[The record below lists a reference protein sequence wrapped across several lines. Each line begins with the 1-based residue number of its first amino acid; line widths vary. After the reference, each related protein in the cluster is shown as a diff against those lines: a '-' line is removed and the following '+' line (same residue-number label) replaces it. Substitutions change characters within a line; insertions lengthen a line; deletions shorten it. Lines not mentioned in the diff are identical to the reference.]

1 MLLYLDCRIID
12 NHLVESGEHMTTR
25 EVLYL
30 LARLHEQ
37 TAVRDGHADL
47 LALPRPQIQTG
58 KSRLAVDGEEVQVV
72 VKACENGVTSAKLV
86 QV

>member
-1 MLLYLDCRIID
+1 M
-12 NHLVESGEHMTTR
+12 EPGKHMTTS
-25 EVLYL
+25 EILYL
-30 LARLHEQ
+30 LACLHEQ
-37 TAVRDGHADL
+37 AAVRDGHAAL

-72 VKACENGVTSAKLV
+72 VEACENCVTSTKLV